1 MSQSEFRFAL
11 IAAVVVFSTTRGIS
25 QTVIPEVLAKGT
37 LQEQMNFLEEKTRIY
52 EDYRAIREDMFQEIK
67 KNSIDSLTKA
77 KSRILGFVELT
88 GNLNVRIDSL
98 NSSLK
103 VTKDEMKEMSRT
115 KNSISVI
122 GIKIDKTVYNNIMWI
137 IVAGLAFIL
146 GIGFLTFN
154 RNRKI
159 TVNTKK
165 NLMISGKSSKR
176 IGKKRVSTAKRW
188 AWTTLRKSKSY
199 GECDVMGIYLRSCQ

>member
-165 NLMISGKSSKR
+165 ELNELR
-176 IGKKRVSTAKRW
+176 EEFEAYRKKTRLDREKMGMDHFKEIQK
-188 AWTTLRKSKSY
+188 LR
-199 GECDVMGIYLRSCQ
+199 GM